1 MNYEKE
7 KELAAIEAVKLIED
21 GMVVGLGSGSTAAYM
36 VKELGK
42 RVAAG
47 LSVVGV
53 PTSEDTHKLATENG
67 IPLKPFNDVD
77 KIDLTIDGADEF
89 DPYLQLIKGGGGA
102 LLREKIIAH
111 NSTVNII
118 IADSSKQV
126 NRLGKFKL
134 PVEVIPFAASKIKE
148 ELAELKLN
156 PVVRNVNGAVFQTD
170 NQNNILDIDISGITN
185 LADLDTR
192 LKKIPGIVENGL
204 FLETTTKVI
213 MGVGDKTV
221 VIER

>member
-7 KELAAIEAVKLIED
+7 KELAAIEAVKLIEN
-21 GMVVGLGSGSTAAYM
+21 GMVVGLGSGSSAAYM

-47 LSVVGV
+47 LSIVGV
-53 PTSEDTHKLATENG
+53 STSENTRILAIENRIPVKKLYE
-67 IPLKPFNDVD
+67 VD
-77 KIDLTIDGADEF
+77 RIDLTIDGTDEF

-111 NSTVNII
+111 NSAVNII

-148 ELAELKLN
+148 ELAQLKLN
-156 PVVRNVNGAVFQTD
+156 PVLRKVNGEVFQTD
-170 NQNNILDIDISGITN
+170 NQNYILDIDISVVTN
-185 LADLDTR
+185 LAGLDTR

-221 VIER
+221 VIVR

>member
-7 KELAAIEAVKLIED
+7 KELAAIEAVKLIEN
-21 GMVVGLGSGSTAAYM
+21 GMVVGLGSGSSAAYM

-47 LSVVGV
+47 LSIVGV
-53 PTSEDTHKLATENG
+53 PTSENTRILAIENRIPVKKLYE
-67 IPLKPFNDVD
+67 VD
-77 KIDLTIDGADEF
+77 RIDLTIDGADEF

-111 NSTVNII
+111 NSAVNVI

-134 PVEVIPFAASKIKE
+134 PVEVIPFAA
-148 ELAELKLN
+148 
-156 PVVRNVNGAVFQTD
+156 
-170 NQNNILDIDISGITN
+170 
-185 LADLDTR
+185 
-192 LKKIPGIVENGL
+192 
-204 FLETTTKVI
+204 
-213 MGVGDKTV
+213 
-221 VIER
+221 

>member
-7 KELAAIEAVKLIED
+7 KELAAIEAVKLIEN
-21 GMVVGLGSGSTAAYM
+21 GMVVGLGSGSSAAYM

-47 LSVVGV
+47 LSIVGV
-53 PTSEDTHKLATENG
+53 PTSENTRILAIENRIPVKKLYE
-67 IPLKPFNDVD
+67 VD
-77 KIDLTIDGADEF
+77 RIDLTIDGTDEF

-111 NSTVNII
+111 NSAVNII

-148 ELAELKLN
+148 ELAQLKLN
-156 PVVRNVNGAVFQTD
+156 PVLRKVNGEVFQTD
-170 NQNNILDIDISGITN
+170 NQNYILDIDISVVTN
-185 LADLDTR
+185 LAGLDTR

-221 VIER
+221 VIVR

>member
-21 GMVVGLGSGSTAAYM
+21 GMVVGLGSGSTAACM

-67 IPLKPFNDVD
+67 IPLKPFNEVD

-89 DPYLQLIKGGGGA
+89 DPYLHLIKGGGGA

-148 ELAELKLN
+148 ELAQLNLN
-156 PVVRNVNGAVFQTD
+156 PIIRKKNGSVFQTD
-170 NQNNILDIDISGITN
+170 NQNYILDIDISAVTN

-213 MGVGDKTV
+213 MGDGDKTV
-221 VIER
+221 VFER